1 MRRGGGRPPAAGAFG
16 TCLVAALVTGV
27 LATGCGAAGSGR
39 AEGAPPAGTGGGAPS
54 SPSPRVTS
62 DEDLC
67 AKLVGHWSRRVL
79 EGRTYGDYQSMGLSG
94 GQYDILREVVDAA
107 RAAER
112 RGTAEIGQLIDRQA
126 REGCAARYRTGG
138 PGGGPWR

>member
-1 MRRGGGRPPAAGAFG
+1 MRRGGIRPPAAGAFG

-27 LATGCGAAGSGR
+27 LATGCGR
-39 AEGAPPAGTGGGAPS
+39 TEGAPPAGTGSGRTS

-67 AKLVGHWSRRVL
+67 TKIVGHWSRRVL

-112 RGTAEIGQLIDRQA
+112 RGTAKIGQLIDRQA
-126 REGCAARYRTGG
+126 REGCAARYRAGG